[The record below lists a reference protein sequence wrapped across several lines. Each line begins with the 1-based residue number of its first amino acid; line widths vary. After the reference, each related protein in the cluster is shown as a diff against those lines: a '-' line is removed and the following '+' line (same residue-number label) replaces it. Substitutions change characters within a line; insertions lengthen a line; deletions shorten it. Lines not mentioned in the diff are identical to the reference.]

1 MGSGLDTT
9 PGTMRF
15 RRKLLDLWAVLWVDC
30 GVRVSFRLV
39 GVAWVHIRRAMEFT
53 YPILLE
59 AILRAEKAILDI
71 KLQARRALQSASLV
85 GAVGAD
91 AHALLLSSCGHIAG
105 DRA

>member
-1 MGSGLDTT
+1 
-9 PGTMRF
+9 
-15 RRKLLDLWAVLWVDC
+15 
-30 GVRVSFRLV
+30 
-39 GVAWVHIRRAMEFT
+39 MEFT

-91 AHALLLSSCGHIAG
+91 AHALLLCGCSHIADDG
-105 DRA
+105 A